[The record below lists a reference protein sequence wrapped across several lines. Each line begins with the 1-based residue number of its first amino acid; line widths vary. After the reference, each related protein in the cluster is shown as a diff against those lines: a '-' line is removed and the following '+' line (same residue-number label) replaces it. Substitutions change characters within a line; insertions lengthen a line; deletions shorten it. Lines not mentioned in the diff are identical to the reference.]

1 VLVGFHTV
9 DTGDP
14 SPLPELERE
23 ILGYL
28 LRNPSGEDSIEGIA
42 EWWLLEQRIM
52 QARQEVRNALA
63 DLQERGYVESRTVR
77 GGVRVYRLN
86 QARKN
91 AAEAH
96 LHPAHRA
103 LQHSPP

>member
-1 VLVGFHTV
+1 M

-42 EWWLLEQRIM
+42 EWWLLEQRIV

-63 DLQERGYVESRTVR
+63 ALQDRGYVESRTVG

-86 QARKN
+86 QVRKN
-91 AAEAH
+91 AAKAH
-96 LHPAHRA
+96 LQPLQHT